1 MVTRD
6 EAKEWYGVSKI
17 ALKIIKRDVE
27 VRKRDVMLIEK

>member
-6 EAKEWYGVSKI
+6 EAKEWCEVSKT
-17 ALKIIKRDVE
+17 ALKIIKGDVE